1 VREYNLI
8 SSVGK
13 SPCTGK
19 NQTLRIYNQFY
30 SNV

>member
-19 NQTLRIYNQFY
+19 E
-30 SNV
+30 SNIENI